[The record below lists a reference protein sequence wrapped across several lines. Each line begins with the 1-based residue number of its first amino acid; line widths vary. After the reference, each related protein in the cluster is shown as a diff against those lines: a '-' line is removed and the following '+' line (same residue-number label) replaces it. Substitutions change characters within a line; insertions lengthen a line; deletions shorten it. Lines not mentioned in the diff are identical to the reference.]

1 MKSLHKYVRTYLLGF
16 QNAMEYRFD
25 FFLSIFSGSF
35 IIIVQCFLWNAI
47 FKSSQAD
54 VIYGYN
60 YPQMITYSI
69 ISGIVS
75 KLVSTGFEWEMAS
88 DIKNGGLNKFLAQPI
103 HYFSYRIC
111 SFLGKKTLQT
121 MVLFIIM
128 AVTVGAVTV
137 KWDMGIEAMRF
148 VFFIIAIFLSLMMNF
163 LMFYCISMLAF
174 VMTEVWG
181 VFIAFSQGIYLL
193 SGGIFPLDIFG
204 EKVVAISHYLPFEY
218 IVFYPVNILT
228 GRIGYDEIGFK
239 MIIQLVWIL
248 IFVIIA
254 NRSWKSGMKKYVAVG
269 G

>member
-16 QNAMEYRFD
+16 QNAMEYRVD
-25 FFLSIFSGSF
+25 FLLSIFSGSF

-47 FKSSQAD
+47 FMSSQAD

-60 YPQMITYSI
+60 YPQMITYSVF
-69 ISGIVS
+69 SGIVS

-111 SFLGKKTLQT
+111 SFLGRKTLQT
-121 MVLFIIM
+121 IVLFIIM
-128 AVTVGAVTV
+128 AVTIGVITIR
-137 KWDMGIEAMRF
+137 WDMGIEVLRL
-148 VFFIIAIFLSLMMNF
+148 VFFIIAIFFALLMNF

-181 VFIAFSQGIYLL
+181 VFIAFSQGIFLL
-193 SGGIFPLDIFG
+193 SGGVFPLDIFG
-204 EKVVAISHYLPFEY
+204 EKVVAISHFLPFEY

-228 GRIGYDEIGFK
+228 GHTSYDEIGLK
-239 MIIQLVWIL
+239 MIIQVVWIL

-254 NRSWKSGMKKYVAVG
+254 NRSWKIGMKKYVAVG